1 LFVYCISV
9 MVAFSGRL
17 FERLSNDRLDR
28 CSMNDQKAPRWM
40 TYAELGEM
48 VGGSSE
54 AGRQLAIRRHFRKQ
68 KDNDGR
74 ILVWV
79 DPDILKRRTPVQ
91 TPVERLEQTPV
102 RTNDQ
107 TGQVNALQA
116 HLQTLQEQL
125 DRERARSDHLESE
138 LQEARTEADHA
149 QSEQARMA
157 QEVTAM
163 FQELRTLA
171 DRHAELYADRRRL
184 EARIEADAEHRARLE
199 MDVAGLKSEL
209 DQECARSADLKAESE
224 HQTREIDRLSAQL
237 EWARRSWWRRLF
249 VI

>member
-1 LFVYCISV
+1 

-48 VGGSSE
+48 VGGSPE
-54 AGRQLAIRRHFRKQ
+54 AGRQLTIRRHLRKQ

-79 DPDILKRRTPVQ
+79 DPDTLKRRTPVQ
-91 TPVERLEQTPV
+91 TPVEHPEQTPV
-102 RTNDQ
+102 RTDDQ

-125 DRERARSDHLESE
+125 GRERARSDQLECE
-138 LQEARTEADHA
+138 LQEAHADA
-149 QSEQARMA
+149 DQAKAEQARMA

-163 FQELRTLA
+163 FQELRSLA
-171 DRHAELYADRRRL
+171 DLHAELHADRGRL
-184 EARIEADAEHRARLE
+184 EAQIEADAEYRARLE
-199 MDVAGLKSEL
+199 MDVAGVKSEL
-209 DQECARSADLKAESE
+209 DQECARSADLKAETE
-224 HQTREIDRLSAQL
+224 HQAREIDRLQAKL
-237 EWARRSWWRRLF
+237 ARSWWRRLLER
-249 VI
+249 